1 MALENSRY
9 MEQFLSKKAHTP
21 GKNMVCDVHS
31 LKHKIAP

>member
-21 GKNMVCDVHS
+21 GKMGFDT
-31 LKHKIAP
+31 LPKT